1 VSRATAADRVER
13 ILSVLPWIV
22 AEQGADVD
30 EVCARFDLSRK
41 ELEAD
46 LDLLFYEVGIHPFT
60 PDARVDVQIDG
71 NKIYVHHGDYFRRP
85 LRLTH
90 EEALTLVAA
99 GRAALEHPDV
109 DLALDPAVAK
119 LTAALGPGA
128 DEAVDVRLG
137 QADPVVLA
145 AVQRAVADRRRIHI
159 EYYSFGR
166 DERTSRDVDP
176 RRLVADGGHWYL
188 LGWCHRAGDL
198 RWFRADRIATVTV
211 TDVEAGPGDGDD
223 RDGPDLDAADRTVE
237 LVLGPEQAWVA
248 DTYPTVEVTEL
259 DDGRQRVVVRVAA
272 EPWLERL
279 LLRLGPAVEA
289 RDAETGESL
298 SPLAAA
304 AAARVLRRYGR

>member
-1 VSRATAADRVER
+1 MNRATAAERVER

-30 EVCARFDLSRK
+30 EVCARFDLTRK

-109 DLALDPAVAK
+109 DPALGPAVAK

-128 DEAVDVRLG
+128 DDAVEVSLG
-137 QADPVVLA
+137 EADPAVLA

-159 EYYSFGR
+159 GYYSFGR

-198 RWFRADRIATVTV
+198 RWFRVDRIAMVEV
-211 TDVEAGPGDGDD
+211 TDVEVAPGDGED
-223 RDGPDLDAADRTVE
+223 RDGPELDTADRTVE
-237 LVLGPEQAWVA
+237 LLLGPEQAWVA
-248 DTYPTVEVTEL
+248 DTYPTVEVTEA
-259 DDGRQRVVVRVAA
+259 DGGGQRVVLRVAA

-279 LLRLGPAVEA
+279 LLRLGPGAEA
-289 RDAETGESL
+289 RDADSGDSL
-298 SPLAAA
+298 APTAAA
-304 AAARVLRRYGR
+304 AATRVLGRYGR